1 MKAATWCSYWYG
13 GPDAWP
19 GSTRR
24 GRRVTGLSQQVASKS
39 VLAPLLQEEGLLQ
52 SSHHKAPL
60 TIGFPPHVL
69 SQYFPDL

>member
-1 MKAATWCSYWYG
+1 MRGQVPRGEA
-13 GPDAWP
+13 
-19 GSTRR
+19 GS
-24 GRRVTGLSQQVASKS
+24 VTGLSQQVASKS
-39 VLAPLLQEEGLLQ
+39 VLAPLLQEGLMQ